1 MQHVLF
7 YEVAGLPPFD
17 SVVRSLQSSLN
28 ATLESF
34 APLAGKLA
42 YLEDTGDVAIACSA
56 SDGVKFVTAESDAD
70 ARRLAGDELHD
81 LQTFEQLVPELDM
94 SKLPTSVLAVQAT
107 RLEGGLAVGVMVHHG
122 IADGKSFWIFV
133 EAWAAAC
140 RGETP
145 AATPCFDRSAIK
157 LHIVVEIARSVLRK
171 YTPKLPV
178 VPEQNLFVGE
188 HKRFT
193 RRTFT
198 VDAKQLERLKQSIAR
213 DGEARGEPL
222 VRPPPTFVAVIAMA
236 WTLFARCKTT
246 AADDGEVF
254 VLFLADVRERLD
266 PPVDARYF
274 GTCLSLCVARLPVN
288 DLHGDCALA
297 AAASSIQEE
306 ILKLAEDPRA
316 GWEFMSLMKKTG
328 IDMDRTMNVSGS
340 PVFRP
345 YDVADFGWGKP
356 RRTEPIRMN
365 HDGQVALVRDKDGRG
380 VQVSVSLHQPAHMV
394 AFKSELLELLES
406 QMHSIN

>member
-107 RLEGGLAVGVMVHHG
+107 RLKGGLAVGVKVHHG

-145 AATPCFDRSAIK
+145 AATPCFDRSVIK
-157 LHIVVEIARSVLRK
+157 WPGGEEIARSVLRT
-171 YTPKLPV
+171 YAPNLPV
-178 VPEQNLFVGE
+178 VPELGLLTE
-188 HKRFT
+188 ERKRLT

-198 VDAKQLERLKQSIAR
+198 VDAQQLEHLKHRITR
-213 DGEARGEPL
+213 DGEAQSAPL
-222 VRPPPTFVAVIAMA
+222 HRPPSSFVAVIAMA
-236 WTLFARCKTT
+236 WTFLARCKTS
-246 AADDGEVF
+246 AADDGDVF
-254 VLFLADVRERLD
+254 LFFLADVRERLD
-266 PPVDARYF
+266 PPIDAGYF
-274 GTCLSLCVARLPVN
+274 GTCLTGCLVRLPARDVHS
-288 DLHGDCALA
+288 DSALA